1 MICPRDCFF
10 CLKRIL
16 IFIYNIYNTYYKN
29 IYIIYS
35 IYTSGILEF
44 WIGFL
49 PSGLTRWLSGCRDG
63 IRYEAR
69 RHTPSSVVNR
79 TRAKL
84 ILCYRVRLDS
94 LRVGRWID
102 DKKGNGRIRQHG
114 DVCEMA
120 EGRYVCRSN
129 KSILH
134 CANDQWG
141 LTKPTQEQ
149 IREMYLSTR

>member
-1 MICPRDCFF
+1 MMCPRDCFF

-69 RHTPSSVVNR
+69 RHNLSSVSTERGRSWFSSIGFNAMAVGLARRDSVRSPSAYSELGLNR
-79 TRAKL
+79 ARAKL
-84 ILCYRVRLDS
+84 VFPIGFDTMTFGLARRDSVRS
-94 LRVGRWID
+94 PSV
-102 DKKGNGRIRQHG
+102 
-114 DVCEMA
+114 
-120 EGRYVCRSN
+120 
-129 KSILH
+129 
-134 CANDQWG
+134 
-141 LTKPTQEQ
+141 
-149 IREMYLSTR
+149 